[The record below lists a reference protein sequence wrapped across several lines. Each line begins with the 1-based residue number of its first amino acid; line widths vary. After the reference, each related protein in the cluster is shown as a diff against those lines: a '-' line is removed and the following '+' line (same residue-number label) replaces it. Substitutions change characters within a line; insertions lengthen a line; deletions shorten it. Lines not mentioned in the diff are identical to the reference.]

1 MYFDDL
7 VLHTVYDLEPVE
19 IQKQKMMDFAR
30 EYDNLPLHTDEDYAK
45 ATIFGGLIAPGVMSF
60 MTVWSKFLELNV
72 FGDQLIAGK
81 SSKIE
86 WFKPVYPGDILT
98 GRVELTALTDRNP
111 KNGIAEFTLHA
122 WNQQDQPVLSGVTEV
137 ILKKQHY

>member
-45 ATIFGGLIAPGVMSF
+45 ATIFGNNSDAF
-60 MTVWSKFLELNV
+60 C
-72 FGDQLIAGK
+72 
-81 SSKIE
+81 
-86 WFKPVYPGDILT
+86 
-98 GRVELTALTDRNP
+98 
-111 KNGIAEFTLHA
+111 
-122 WNQQDQPVLSGVTEV
+122 TE
-137 ILKKQHY
+137 